1 MRFNRVHHQGVAGR
15 DQIVEVSMDRRLF
28 LTGLLGLAGATAVG
42 SVIKPD
48 SAQAAIV
55 NPGNGILDE
64 LDEPGVTEINH
75 RRGHRGRGRRHHGRR
90 RPGRGRR
97 RKVWRRVCGRVRIRG
112 RLRRRCWDEPV
123 WI

>member
-1 MRFNRVHHQGVAGR
+1 
-15 DQIVEVSMDRRLF
+15 MDRRLF

-42 SVIKPD
+42 SVIGSG
-48 SAQAAIV
+48 SAAAAVV

-64 LDEPGVTEINH
+64 LDAPESAVTEVNH
-75 RRGHRGRGRRHHGRR
+75 RRGHRHRGRRHHSRR
-90 RPGRGRR
+90 RPGRRR